1 MDELAKNKI
10 RYILLRY
17 KVDSKDLNVTLRLE
31 LLKRWIKSCVE
42 SEEYEMASILK
53 EKRNELLR
61 AIRRARTGERHLFDD
76 WIIKLKWVFRK
87 FKRKLFRL

>member
-17 KVDSKDLNVTLRLE
+17 KIDSKDLNVSLRLE

-42 SEEYEMASILK
+42 AEEYEMASVLK
-53 EKRNELLR
+53 EKKNELLR
-61 AIRRARTGERHLFDD
+61 DIRRAKIGERHIFDG
-76 WIIKLKWVFRK
+76 WIIKLRWAFRK
-87 FKRKLFRL
+87 FKRKLFQQ